1 VLERQG
7 GTDERVVL
15 LLEAASWPLV
25 QEERVEE
32 TETASGVRLSR
43 WRRRG
48 WICRHHRREKAD
60 CSAPV
65 GDAAAAA
72 TAGGRS
78 WRRRRC
84 DEETLLL
91 LMNGGEVVGYG
102 R

>member
-32 TETASGVRLSR
+32 TETAAGVRLLR
-43 WRRRG
+43 WKRRG
-48 WICRHHRREKAD
+48 WICRRHQREKAD

-65 GDAAAAA
+65 GNAAAAA
-72 TAGGRS
+72 TAGGR
-78 WRRRRC
+78 R
-84 DEETLLL
+84 
-91 LMNGGEVVGYG
+91 
-102 R
+102 